1 MAQQNTDDALFESAH
16 SALVF
21 AFNFSG
27 QCYDRPLMNRLASP
41 AVGTGK
47 GLAGLDGAGQ
57 AGMVRAE
64 VATLG
69 KLAEAILMARIAPR
83 WMPCACRAEC
93 CSGKKWNKEWVDAI
107 SYLSDHVRT
116 TALAGCATNGIM
128 RREYVIRYFTPKDQR
143 ISLEVLADKHD
154 VVRNTVTAHA
164 GKVAK
169 NLKAFEAVAEAAIDD
184 RLRLV
189 GMVA

>member
-1 MAQQNTDDALFESAH
+1 MIVTDEPLFTSAH

-21 AFNFSG
+21 AFNASS
-27 QCYDRPLMNRLASP
+27 QAAYDRPMMNRLAAPS
-41 AVGTGK
+41 VGSGK
-47 GLAGLDGAGQ
+47 GLVGLDAAGQ
-57 AGMVRAE
+57 AGFIRAE

-107 SYLSDHVRT
+107 SYLSDHMRT
-116 TALAGCATNGIM
+116 TALAGCATNGMM
-128 RREYVIRYFTPKDQR
+128 RREYVIRHFTPKDQR